1 MMYFYKDKNG
11 HPVYSDRMPSPN
23 ETTSPVTVT
32 LNGIV
37 VKTESAPK
45 SPHDEAK
52 GYIADARKHIPKT
65 IAYIDYVE
73 YLRKNNPVRHHQ
85 YMMDIKKNDPK
96 TFVKLTQARIFQP
109 LQPHQR
115 LSNMLDAGTSV
126 LGDLFA
132 GRSSTG
138 TAATYAEKTLTD
150 YMKKDGF
157 IPGSVLG
164 NKATT
169 LPEKIP
175 TYSNTRLG
183 QWSQKESERLAKASK
198 AAQTAV
204 SGRPVL
210 TSAGMAA
217 TRVGGSVLDAMI
229 GALEPSAYAGFSA
242 LLGTAAIEKD
252 LQKKGIILWPE
263 EKYYLTRHLAGKD
276 WEAARNI
283 IKEAAVRRQSE
294 LTGQK

>member
-73 YLRKNNPVRHHQ
+73 YLRKNNPVRYHQ
-85 YMMDIKKNDPK
+85 YIMDIKKNDPK

-210 TSAGMAA
+210 TAAGTAA
-217 TRVGGSVLDAMI
+217 TRVGGPVLDAMI
-229 GALEPSAYAGFSA
+229 GALDPQMVPGIAATAGFA
-242 LLGTAAIEKD
+242 KYKKNLEA
-252 LQKKGIILWPE
+252 KGIFLYE
-263 EKYYLTRHLAGKD
+263 DELYLRQYLASGN
-276 WEAARNI
+276 WEAARNLI
-283 IKEAAVRRQSE
+283 REAALRS
-294 LTGQK
+294 KK